1 MTFRIEEKIILQNN
15 DKVNLKK
22 WLIKNEY
29 RKLYPKRKIHSLYF
43 DNYNRDIYSDSEEG
57 CIPRKKIRIR
67 NYPNIEVSQK
77 NLEIKTSAV
86 EGRFKI
92 SKKINNSIY
101 KKFLNFGYFDKYYG
115 ICKPIRL
122 VEYER
127 EYLSNNFFRITID
140 SNINYSLF
148 NSKIKFKDN
157 FDVMEFKSDNL
168 NLKSWIL
175 ENTYF
180 AKSRFSKYCR
190 SYYFIN

>member
-1 MTFRIEEKIILQNN
+1 M
-15 DKVNLKK
+15 
-22 WLIKNEY
+22 
-29 RKLYPKRKIHSLYF
+29 
-43 DNYNRDIYSDSEEG
+43 YSK
-57 CIPRKKIRIR
+57 KKIRIR
-67 NYPNIEVSQK
+67 NYPNIEAFQK

-122 VEYER
+122 IEYER